1 MVLFSGQAP
10 PIELTPTHRTERRE
24 GNGPDF
30 DSGGK
35 LESLQGITIKS

>member
-10 PIELTPTHRTERRE
+10 PIELTPTNRTERRE